1 MTKAALQKAGAAALL
16 VLRILLA
23 AAVALLLVDNV
34 YMLVARLAFK
44 QEMPTFLGFS
54 SAAVR
59 TGSMEP
65 TIAAGDYIVT
75 LSRGEYE
82 EGDVV
87 MFRDP
92 YGGYTT
98 HRIVGGSAEG
108 FLTAGDANN
117 GSVDPWR
124 VGQEDIVGEAA
135 LARYRALTAQKEAA
149 ESQYAEANQRTVGA
163 EANILRCEADLDMAR
178 LNLSYTVLTAPYDG
192 YIGRRTLEPGQFVQA
207 GQTISLRKESSHMR
221 IFIDCVS

>member
-16 VLRILLA
+16 ALRVLLA
-23 AAVALLLVDNV
+23 AAVALLLVYNV

-124 VGQEDIVGEAA
+124 VGQEDIVGEVV
-135 LARYRALTAQKEAA
+135 LVIRNFGRAA
-149 ESQYAEANQRTVGA
+149 EFFRTPLGMLSIVAGA
-163 EANILRCEADLDMAR
+163 AVLWLLADLPR
-178 LNLSYTVLTAPYDG
+178 L
-192 YIGRRTLEPGQFVQA
+192 IKK
-207 GQTISLRKESSHMR
+207 KERGNEEEHTE
-221 IFIDCVS
+221 